1 MIASA
6 TVQTFLDGQVTTE
19 GGRRGNM
26 NSRRIV
32 AALLT
37 VLITCNAGTASGKA
51 AQASE
56 QRHFSA
62 EEDGVKKPVPIPK
75 AVLATL
81 KRDEHICNVL
91 EYENISAEKIPASWF
106 SASAIHLN
114 RPDQLDLVVMG
125 VGPLRGANVITFW
138 VFAAT
143 ASGYE
148 LVLMAPA
155 HDLTVKNTRW
165 KGYREI
171 ELVSM
176 TAVEMSTVLVR
187 FDGERYKEYK
197 ARSEHIR

>member
-1 MIASA
+1 
-6 TVQTFLDGQVTTE
+6 
-19 GGRRGNM
+19 M
-26 NSRRIV
+26 NSPRIV
-32 AALLT
+32 AVLLAFL
-37 VLITCNAGTASGKA
+37 VTCNPGTTLGKA
-51 AQASE
+51 AQPSE

-62 EEDGVKKPVPIPK
+62 EEDGVKKPIPIPE

-81 KRDEHICNVL
+81 KQDEHICSVL

-106 SASAIHLN
+106 SASAIHLS
-114 RPDQLDLVVMG
+114 RPEQTDLVVME

-138 VFAAT
+138 IFSAT
-143 ASGYE
+143 THGYR

-155 HDLTVKNTRW
+155 HDLIVKNTRW

-176 TAVEMSTVLVR
+176 TALEISTVLVR
-187 FDGERYKEYK
+187 FDGERYNKYK

>member
-1 MIASA
+1 
-6 TVQTFLDGQVTTE
+6 
-19 GGRRGNM
+19 M
-26 NSRRIV
+26 NSTRIV
-32 AALLT
+32 AVLLAFL
-37 VLITCNAGTASGKA
+37 VTCNPGTTLGKA
-51 AQASE
+51 AQPSE

-62 EEDGVKKPVPIPK
+62 EEDGVKKPIPIPE

-81 KRDEHICNVL
+81 KQDEHICSVL

-125 VGPLRGANVITFW
+125 IGPLRGANVITFW
-138 VFAAT
+138 VFATT
-143 ASGYE
+143 ARGYE

-155 HDLTVKNTRW
+155 HDLIVKNTRW

-176 TAVEMSTVLVR
+176 TALEISTVLVR
-187 FDGERYKEYK
+187 FDGERYKEYR